1 MDIDEKN
8 KLHLFQK
15 KLGMYLKCEH
25 TYNALLYGQY
35 TPLLFSSIKS
45 QQGFANED
53 DEQDI
58 MWLMNVIKNLS
69 VGIDDNKNEAV
80 TAHDALKKFFLM
92 YQSPRESIDDYLDRL
107 EELF

>member
-8 KLHLFQK
+8 KLYLFQK

-25 TYNALLYGQY
+25 TYNAVLYGQC
-35 TPLLFSSIKS
+35 TPLLLSSIKS
-45 QQGFANED
+45 QQGFADED

-58 MWLMNVIKNLS
+58 MWLMNEIKNLS

-80 TAHDALKKFFLM
+80 KAHDALKKFFLI
-92 YQSPRESIDDYLDRL
+92 YQSPRVSMIILTD
-107 EELF
+107 